1 MFHRLGSIDVENDWN
16 LFGEILLDQPGWDC
30 IYKNCPPLP
39 DLIHSFSSYSLVI
52 FFFFFFS

>member
-39 DLIHSFSSYSLVI
+39 DLIHSFSSYLLVI
-52 FFFFFFS
+52 FHFS